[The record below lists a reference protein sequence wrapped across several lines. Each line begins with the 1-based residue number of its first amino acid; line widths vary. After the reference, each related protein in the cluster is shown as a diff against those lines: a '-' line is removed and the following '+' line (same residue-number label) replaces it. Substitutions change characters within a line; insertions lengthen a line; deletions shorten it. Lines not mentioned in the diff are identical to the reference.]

1 MADLLRSGL
10 GLIIADHSKIGR
22 EKKRKK
28 EKVIKGKWHIGY
40 KSTP

>member
-1 MADLLRSGL
+1 MADLLQSGL
-10 GLIIADHSKIGR
+10 GLIIADHYVQKEN
-22 EKKRKK
+22 EKNEN